1 MNEFS
6 RWASLDVG
14 QKSYTVQVLHWFH
27 YRPGA
32 VAQSWTREEVLT
44 WELVRALD
52 ILPRDLFLAPL
63 LLKISELGADA
74 ARVARPLA
82 ADPQTVR
89 VDPFPSL
96 QLKGAKRNR
105 RSDIG
110 LIGQSGLTLWLE
122 LKTGPFKPTPLL
134 SQLDDQREALRVL
147 CNGKPCAVVPLLPA
161 GRPAPALPTL
171 RWDVVS
177 FILMSCIGA
186 LTNGPEP
193 ESLRRGLRAVARE
206 LYQRIGTHPARL
218 LPNHAFAADRRARS
232 KGRR

>member
-6 RWASLDVG
+6 RWARLDAG

-44 WELVRALD
+44 WELVRGID

-63 LLKISELGADA
+63 LLKIGALGAGA
-74 ARVARPLA
+74 AKVARTLA
-82 ADPQTVR
+82 ADPQTVE

-96 QLKGAKRNR
+96 QLKGVKRNR

-110 LIGQSGLTLWLE
+110 LVGQSGVTLWLE
-122 LKTGPFKPTPLL
+122 VKTGPFKPSALL
-134 SQLDDQREALRVL
+134 SQLDDQREALHVL
-147 CNGKPCAVVPLLPA
+147 CDGKPCGVVALLPA
-161 GRPAPALPTL
+161 GHPAPAWPTL

-177 FILMSCIGA
+177 SILLTCIDA
-186 LTNGPEP
+186 LTNGPAP
-193 ESLRRGLRAVARE
+193 ESFRRGLSAVARE
-206 LYQRIGTHPARL
+206 LHQRISTHPACL
-218 LPNHAFAADRRARS
+218 LPNHAFAADRRTRS
-232 KGRR
+232 KGSR